1 MPNILDLTVIY
12 DSTST
17 LSGLSPI
24 DLNCGIPEQNKLITG
39 GIYDISQNPPVKVS
53 QFLKSDT
60 VMLTKIEDCNGDYLL
75 VVESFG
81 FIAENVVSLCESC
94 VQQTNLNECCVT
106 TVEVTIT
113 GTTQTILASSLGMSS
128 IISVETLDENRK
140 RAILEVYFNSA
151 RTEVTLAENPI
162 INGVAIV
169 TGYLT

>member
-17 LSGLSPI
+17 LSGLSSI

-39 GIYDISQNPPVKVS
+39 GIYDISQNPPVKVAG
-53 QFLKSDT
+53 FVNGNT
-60 VMLTKIEDCNGDYLL
+60 VMLAKIEDCNGDYLL
-75 VVESFG
+75 VEESFAY
-81 FIAENVVSLCESC
+81 ISENTVSLCESC

-106 TVEVTIT
+106 TVEVPLT

-128 IISVETLDENRK
+128 IITVETLDENRN
-140 RAILEVYFNSA
+140 RAILEVNFNSA

-169 TGYLT
+169 TGYLV